1 MLTEQ
6 KVIHLYEL
14 IKTEPTDDTDYMTA
28 VGVDVYNFLNHFNEL
43 PDDDT
48 EPNEHYLAAILVRM
62 YVSINRQYITNNVS
76 AKSIHRNLV
85 NAQKKLY
92 QRIPQP
98 DELFTLVQDLGITAT
113 AEKKFL
119 WYNYVAICHFAQLD
133 FQMIYNVIVG
143 ADKAIH
149 NPDNILQ

>member
-6 KVIHLYEL
+6 KVTHLYEL
-14 IKTEPTDDTDYMTA
+14 IKTEPTEDVDYMTA
-28 VGVDVYNFLNHFNEL
+28 IGMDVYNFLKHFDEL
-43 PDDDT
+43 SDGE
-48 EPNEHYLAAILVRM
+48 EPNDNYLAATLIRM
-62 YVSINRQYITNNVS
+62 YTSLNQQYIKNNVS